1 MDEFVKLWLR
11 KLEDVAYD
19 ADNVLDMKICVI
31 WYQMKDKPLI
41 TETDSIVPDTVVG
54 KQNDK
59 LKLVNMLIK
68 PSNDAVSVI
77 PIVGMG
83 AWKDNF
89 SSFNLQSSSR
99 RKAFRWKDLD

>member
-1 MDEFVKLWLR
+1 MVPKINKISEKLKLINDE
-11 KLEDVAYD
+11 D
-19 ADNVLDMKICVI
+19 ASHRIEMIIIDLTPP
-31 WYQMKDKPLI
+31 QPLI